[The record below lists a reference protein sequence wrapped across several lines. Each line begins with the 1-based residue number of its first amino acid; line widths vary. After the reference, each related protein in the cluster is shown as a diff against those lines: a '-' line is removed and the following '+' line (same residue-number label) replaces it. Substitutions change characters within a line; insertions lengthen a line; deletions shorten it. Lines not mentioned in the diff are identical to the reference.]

1 MDREIFEVEAP
12 FKFTFPIQK
21 AETRD
26 DGMYLIGVASGPE
39 VDIQNERVHPTLIQ
53 KWADQINSG
62 DPDKAVIYRDWHNKN
77 SSAADLGVVTKA
89 WVDDDDHL
97 VIEARLDEDNPTAV
111 YIHKSIDKKK
121 KQFGMS
127 VFGKVHS
134 YADEFVQSL
143 GRTVRTFYDATLEEV
158 SNTTKPVYTPSFG
171 TVLSKAVDEAALGE
185 QQVADK
191 TEATET
197 KVEKT
202 EEVATTETT
211 DSGAATSADTG
222 NETVVEETKVEK
234 AITTSTKK
242 DDALLAKIV
251 KQYTALGQT
260 LRDAGLDPKD
270 VEEGEAS
277 AETVTKSESEASAE
291 STSAPEVATLAKAV
305 LDLTQIVT
313 DLAARTPD
321 GSAPGTLV
329 KSEAV
334 DPLAELNAVENP
346 IERLRLAMAVKH
358 GETLR

>member
-12 FKFTFPIQK
+12 FKFTFPIEK

-62 DPDKAVIYRDWHNKN
+62 DPDKTVIYRDWHNKN

-89 WVDDDDHL
+89 WVDDADHL

-134 YADEFVQSL
+134 YADEFVKEL

-171 TVLSKAVDEAALGE
+171 TVLSKAVDEADA
-185 QQVADK
+185 
-191 TEATET
+191 
-197 KVEKT
+197 KV
-202 EEVATTETT
+202 
-211 DSGAATSADTG
+211 GAADGGTRVGDEIKPT
-222 NETVVEETKVEK
+222 ETVVEETTEVATATETGAAETTPDVEK
-234 AITTSTKK
+234 AIKTETKR
-242 DDALLAKIV
+242 DDAHIAKIV
-251 KQYTALGQT
+251 KQFTALGQS
-260 LRDAGLDPKD
+260 LRDAGLIAED
-270 VEEGEAS
+270 VDSGEET
-277 AETVTKSESEASAE
+277 AETVTKSESDATKAE
-291 STSAPEVATLAKAV
+291 TTSAPEVATLAKAV
-305 LDLTQIVT
+305 SDLTSIVT
-313 DLAARTPD
+313 DLAGRIPD

-334 DPLAELNAVENP
+334 DPLAELKAIENP
-346 IERLRLAMAVKH
+346 LERLRLGLAAAH
-358 GETLR
+358 GEDQR